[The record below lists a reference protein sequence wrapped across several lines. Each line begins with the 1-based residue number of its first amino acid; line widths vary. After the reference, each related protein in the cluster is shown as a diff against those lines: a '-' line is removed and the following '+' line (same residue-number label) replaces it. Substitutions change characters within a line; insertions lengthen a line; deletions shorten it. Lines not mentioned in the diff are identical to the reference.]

1 MNPNSLFD
9 VMLHSRSVIDKMRT
23 VELDQ
28 VQKVE
33 PTIFPA
39 SEVFEVFDFQSE
51 IYKKSYEYR
60 FKAPKG
66 IMPLK
71 GELFKLLKD
80 AYRRRKNDVVTV
92 EWPNSR
98 LKSAAGRDAK
108 AYISAIDTMQ
118 SQKLTDEASNFLVN
132 SKEHLNGFLARIK
145 SESVITLSSD

>member
-23 VELDQ
+23 EDPGLG
-28 VQKVE
+28 QKVE
-33 PTIFPA
+33 TTEFPA

-51 IYKKSYEYR
+51 IYKKSHEYR

-80 AYRRRKNDVVTV
+80 AYRRRKNEVVTV

-108 AYISAIDTMQ
+108 AYIQAIDTIQ
-118 SQKLTDEASNFLVN
+118 SQKLTDEA
-132 SKEHLNGFLARIK
+132 LN
-145 SESVITLSSD
+145 